1 MALREVQI
9 ALDRVQNLERVTGY
23 ICMTSSGRHFEIDI
37 YLHIEFF
44 PLCVFSLKKK
54 GIPIRS
60 TFNEE
65 YTNSLVTQLQPFLD
79 RIKRTINHI
88 GFKDVAELRL
98 KTKNLEYLLRTDNS
112 CTFIVVQRHEKIIN
126 RTDEL

>member
-1 MALREVQI
+1 MCLF
-9 ALDRVQNLERVTGY
+9 
-23 ICMTSSGRHFEIDI
+23 FE
-37 YLHIEFF
+37 
-44 PLCVFSLKKK
+44 KK